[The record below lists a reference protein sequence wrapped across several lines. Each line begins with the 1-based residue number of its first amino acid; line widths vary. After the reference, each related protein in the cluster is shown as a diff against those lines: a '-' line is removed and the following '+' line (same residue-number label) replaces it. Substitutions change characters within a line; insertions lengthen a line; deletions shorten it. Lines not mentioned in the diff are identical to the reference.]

1 METGIVSGA
10 PDAGGASLRRRLALK
25 GPTLIAGL
33 GRTGLA
39 CARWLSGLGLEVMV
53 TDSRTEPPG
62 LADLRAALPAV
73 PVFTGGLATQALTRC
88 AQVVLSPGI
97 PLDDPFVAAARRRG
111 LPVLGDVELFARCAR
126 APVVA
131 ITGSNGK
138 STVTALLGEMARS
151 AGVAAAVGGNI
162 GTPVLELPLA
172 PDAPLYILELSSY
185 QLETTDSLAAAV
197 AVILNLSPDH
207 LDRHG
212 DMAAYGMAKA
222 RIHRGDGTVVWNR
235 DERLLEPLL
244 PAARRGS
251 SFGLDV
257 PPRACDYGL
266 RQRDGRHWL
275 ARGEACLMP
284 VAELAMAGGHNV
296 RNALAALA
304 LGEAAGLPREAM
316 LQALRRF
323 SGLPHRMERVAVHQG
338 VSWFND
344 SKATNVGATLA
355 ALEGLAGPVVLIAGG
370 EGKGADFSALRPVLA
385 RKARAVVLLGRDAPL
400 LEKALAGAV
409 PLSRAVDMEE
419 AVAAAWQ
426 LARRGDQVLLSPAC
440 ASLDMFANYEARGE
454 AFRRA
459 LGRLVA

>member
-1 METGIVSGA
+1 
-10 PDAGGASLRRRLALK
+10 
-25 GPTLIAGL
+25 
-33 GRTGLA
+33 
-39 CARWLSGLGLEVMV
+39 
-53 TDSRTEPPG
+53 
-62 LADLRAALPAV
+62 
-73 PVFTGGLATQALTRC
+73 
-88 AQVVLSPGI
+88 
-97 PLDDPFVAAARRRG
+97 
-111 LPVLGDVELFARCAR
+111 
-126 APVVA
+126 
-131 ITGSNGK
+131 
-138 STVTALLGEMARS
+138 
-151 AGVAAAVGGNI
+151 
-162 GTPVLELPLA
+162 
-172 PDAPLYILELSSY
+172 
-185 QLETTDSLAAAV
+185 
-197 AVILNLSPDH
+197 
-207 LDRHG
+207 
-212 DMAAYGMAKA
+212 
-222 RIHRGDGTVVWNR
+222 
-235 DERLLEPLL
+235 
-244 PAARRGS
+244 
-251 SFGLDV
+251 
-257 PPRACDYGL
+257 
-266 RQRDGRHWL
+266 
-275 ARGEACLMP
+275 MP